1 MASAVPTPPNVPRT
15 SYQGNSKAAAANAA
29 EATEP
34 EEDATPRMKKIDG
47 VKVTKVKKPL
57 GQRIAENFGGDNLQ
71 TVGKVLLV
79 TVLLPS
85 AKDLMM
91 EMVEVG
97 TRRLIYGESSRR
109 SGSGVVGSAS
119 RRPTGY
125 SSISTQ
131 GRLVGSA
138 ERNEPAMTSR
148 ERQMF
153 DFSGLLIED
162 LGKAEEIIMEME
174 AAIDEFGWVTVGDF
188 YEAIGESGNG
198 FTDRKFGWDSHA
210 FDGATP
216 KRVRGGWVLDIPAPV
231 GLK

>member
-15 SYQGNSKAAAANAA
+15 SYQGNSKAASN
-29 EATEP
+29 ATEP
-34 EEDATPRMKKIDG
+34 AAPEEDTTPRMKKIDG
-47 VKVTKVKKPL
+47 VKVTKLKKPL
-57 GQRIAENFGGDNLQ
+57 GQRIAENFGGENLQ

-91 EMVEVG
+91 EMVQVG
-97 TRRLIYGESSRR
+97 TQRLIYGEGARR
-109 SGSGVVGSAS
+109 NGGTVGNSS

-153 DFSGLLIED
+153 DFSGLVFDD
-162 LGKAEEIIMEME
+162 LGQAEEIIMEME

-188 YEAIGESGNG
+188 YESIGESGNG
-198 FTDRKFGWDSHA
+198 FTDRKFGWDNKA
-210 FDGATP
+210 FEGATP
-216 KRVRGGWVLDIPAPV
+216 KRVRGGWILDIPAPV
-231 GLK
+231 GIK